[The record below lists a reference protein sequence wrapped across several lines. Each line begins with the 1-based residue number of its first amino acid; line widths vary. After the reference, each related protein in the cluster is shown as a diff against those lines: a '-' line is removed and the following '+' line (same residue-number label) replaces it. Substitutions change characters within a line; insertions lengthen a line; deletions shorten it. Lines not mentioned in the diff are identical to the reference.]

1 MLITPE
7 QMIKLQN
14 IEEKERRINEILK
27 LEKKREEKKKKT

>member
-14 IEEKERRINEILK
+14 NEEKERRINEILK
-27 LEKKREEKKKKT
+27 LEKKREEKKKT